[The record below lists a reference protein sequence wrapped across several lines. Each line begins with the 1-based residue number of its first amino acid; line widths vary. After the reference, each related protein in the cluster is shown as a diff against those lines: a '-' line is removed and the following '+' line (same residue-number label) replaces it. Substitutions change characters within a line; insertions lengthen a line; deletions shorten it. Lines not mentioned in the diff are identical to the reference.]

1 MAGDFDRLA
10 DPAPHYP
17 RGVDQPPRVYVTREI
32 PERALARLAEGLP
45 GARIDV
51 YPGPGP
57 IAAHELARAAHGAT
71 ALVCTLA
78 DRIDATLLAA
88 LAPPLRVVATFAVGY
103 ENIDLD
109 AARRLGVRV
118 ANTPG
123 VLSDATA
130 EIAVAL
136 VLACAR
142 RVVESDRFVREG
154 RFAGWGP
161 LAHRGHAVYGK
172 TVGIVGAGRI
182 GFRVAATLRRGFD
195 CEILVH
201 SRTASEPQGR
211 EAAAQ
216 RGEAERS
223 VGPRES
229 WRRELGARF
238 VPLDELLERSDVVS
252 LHCPLT
258 SETHHLIDA
267 RALARMKRS
276 AVLVN
281 TARGAIVDEAALVA
295 ALRAGA
301 IAAAGLDVYEDEPR
315 LAPGLAEQGN
325 AVLLPHIGSATHA
338 ARDAMGM
345 LCAEAVIA
353 ELAGRAA
360 PNRLV

>member
-1 MAGDFDRLA
+1 MLCAV
-10 DPAPHYP
+10 
-17 RGVDQPPRVYVTREI
+17 VDEPQRVFVTREI
-32 PERALARLAEGLP
+32 PEASLRRLAGGLP
-45 GARIDV
+45 GACIDV
-51 YPGPGP
+51 HRAPEPL
-57 IAAHELARAAHGAT
+57 AASELARAARGAS

-78 DRIDATLLAA
+78 DRIDAALLEA

-103 ENIDLD
+103 ETIDLE

-123 VLSDATA
+123 VLTDATA

-136 VLACAR
+136 ALACAR
-142 RVVESDRFVREG
+142 RVAEGDRFVRAG

-161 LAHRGHAVYGK
+161 LAHLGHAVYGS

-201 SRTASEPQGR
+201 SRRAPAR
-211 EAAAQ
+211 E
-216 RGEAERS
+216 
-223 VGPRES
+223 
-229 WRRELGARF
+229 WTELGARS
-238 VPLDELLERSDVVS
+238 VPLDELLERCDIVS

-258 SETHHLIDA
+258 RETHHLIDA
-267 RALARMKRS
+267 RALARMKPT

-281 TARGAIVDEAALVA
+281 TARGPIVDEGALVA

-301 IAAAGLDVYEDEPR
+301 IACAGLDVYEDEPLLAPR
-315 LAPGLAEQGN
+315 LAELEN

-338 ARDAMGM
+338 AREAMGR
-345 LCAEAVIA
+345 LCADAVIA
-353 ELAGRAA
+353 ELSGRAA
-360 PNRLV
+360 ANRLV